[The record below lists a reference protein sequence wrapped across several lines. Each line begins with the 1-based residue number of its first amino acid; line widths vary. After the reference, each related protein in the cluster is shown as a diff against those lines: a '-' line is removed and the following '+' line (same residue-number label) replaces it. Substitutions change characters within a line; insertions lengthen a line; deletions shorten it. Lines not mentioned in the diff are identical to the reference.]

1 MSESE
6 CPALNDSRRELQ
18 SVMIELEVWRGQE
31 DPCLVDKYGVPMP
44 SPSIRVADLEDEQR
58 ELLAN
63 IAYLEGRFCYT
74 R

>member
-1 MSESE
+1 
-6 CPALNDSRRELQ
+6 
-18 SVMIELEVWRGQE
+18 MIELEVWRGQE